1 MVFSPKEN
9 TTPQDS
15 RGVRLA
21 EYTALR
27 GEITTFLT
35 LQVQF
40 MTYSI
45 VLGGALAGLYINQK
59 SFEVVAFFPLPF
71 LILGLLYLDA
81 KARVLR
87 VAKYIY
93 TELRPALIDPADGL
107 LTLSW
112 EEFIRK
118 EYDLRHVLSAGEKLR
133 WAIFLVPSVVPIMW
147 LIWNGPQPQH
157 GPLAGS
163 LFTVEFILFCL
174 FIWIALK
181 LDNYDK
187 RLCEKEK

>member
-1 MVFSPKEN
+1 MVLSSKGN
-9 TTPQDS
+9 MTPEDS
-15 RGVRLA
+15 RPIRLA
-21 EYTALR
+21 EYAALR

-40 MTYSI
+40 MSYSI
-45 VLGGALAGLYINQK
+45 VLGGVIAGISINHK

-71 LILGLLYLDA
+71 LIFGLLYLDA

-87 VAKYIY
+87 AAKYIHM
-93 TELRPALIDPADGL
+93 ELRPTLVDPADRAPS
-107 LTLSW
+107 LSW

-118 EYDLRHVLSAGEKLR
+118 EYDLKHVLSVGEKLR
-133 WAIFLVPSVVPIMW
+133 WALFLVPSVVPIVW

-174 FIWIALK
+174 FIWIARK
-181 LDNYDK
+181 LDNYDQG
-187 RLCEKEK
+187 LCEKEK